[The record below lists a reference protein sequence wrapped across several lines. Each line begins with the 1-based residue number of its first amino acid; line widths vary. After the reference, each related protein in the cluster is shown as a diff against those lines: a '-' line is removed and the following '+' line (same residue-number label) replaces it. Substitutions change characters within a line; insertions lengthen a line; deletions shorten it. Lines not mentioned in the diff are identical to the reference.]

1 MVACRYIDNP
11 LLVNGFKVDLRIY
24 VAITSIHPLRL
35 YIYKEGLTRFATSKY
50 SRSGNGSKYMH
61 LTNYSINKT
70 SPGFV
75 DNKDANKDD

>member
-24 VAITSIHPLRL
+24 VAITSMHPLRL

-50 SRSGNGSKYMH
+50 SRHGGSKYMH